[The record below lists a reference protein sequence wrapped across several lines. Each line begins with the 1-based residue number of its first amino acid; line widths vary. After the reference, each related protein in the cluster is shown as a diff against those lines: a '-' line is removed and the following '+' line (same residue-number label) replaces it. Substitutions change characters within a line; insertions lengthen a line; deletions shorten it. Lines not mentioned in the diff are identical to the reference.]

1 MQTNVQN
8 MGYSENTGVKIVEP
22 NKGRHI
28 AVSGDINTII
38 ASKEDTGGTYSLI
51 EAKVFPGGGPAP
63 HIQTREH
70 EGFYVIDGQL
80 TFKVDKKRIE
90 AKPGTFVNVPPNV
103 LHSFKNE
110 TNEVAKLIIILSP
123 PGLEQLFVEVGLE
136 VSDINIKPQ
145 PFTNEQKQK
154 LPSILSKYGM
164 EIRPG

>member
-1 MQTNVQN
+1 MI
-8 MGYSENTGVKIVEP
+8 YSGNTIVKIVEP

-28 AVSGDINTII
+28 AVAGDINTIV
-38 ASKEDTGGTYSLI
+38 ASKEDTGGTYSFI

-70 EGFYVIDGQL
+70 EGFYVIEGKI
-80 TFKVDKKRIE
+80 TFKVDNQTIE